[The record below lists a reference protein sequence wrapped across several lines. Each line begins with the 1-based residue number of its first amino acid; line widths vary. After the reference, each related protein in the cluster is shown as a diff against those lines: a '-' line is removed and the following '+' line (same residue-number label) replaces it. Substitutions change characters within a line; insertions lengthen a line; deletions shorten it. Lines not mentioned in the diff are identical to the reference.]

1 MKKLQM
7 GLTTG
12 DRMVVKVLLSIV
24 ALSALVAVLTS
35 CTKDDDKPES
45 EPPTLEIIV
54 PSDSIETHATIN
66 FCFGGDVSIHPMTR
80 ASLTE
85 LSLTDVWVF
94 DYVGGQL
101 QATTHQTASDA
112 SFGSPSLTVDYGDH
126 TFYFVAS
133 RGDTPTIDG
142 TTISWAKPSDTFW
155 SSLTMTVSPST
166 SASQSV
172 TLHRVA
178 ARLRVTITDE
188 VPTGLSVLSVTP
200 SHWYYGLDITT
211 GEATDDRQT
220 ARTVNVPASYVGTTG
235 QLIAS
240 FFTISPSTQWTT
252 DITLKA
258 TSTDNSTLS
267 SISIKDVP
275 MQRNHVTSYGGSILN
290 AGRSITLTSDD
301 EWIEDYAVT
310 W

>member
-1 MKKLQM
+1 MMALA
-7 GLTTG
+7 
-12 DRMVVKVLLSIV
+12 V
-24 ALSALVAVLTS
+24 AAILPS
-35 CTKDDDKPES
+35 CTKNDEPEAVA
-45 EPPTLEIIV
+45 PTLKISL
-54 PSDSIETHATIN
+54 PSDSIATHATVT
-66 FCFGGDVSIHPMTR
+66 FAFGGDVSIHPMTR

-133 RGDTPTIDG
+133 RGDTPTTDG
-142 TTISWAKPSDTFW
+142 TTITWAKPSDTFW
-155 SSLTMTVSPST
+155 SSLTMTVAPST

-188 VPTGLSVLSVTP
+188 IPTGLAVLSVTP

-220 ARTVNVPASYVGTTG
+220 ARTINVPVSYIGTTG

-240 FFTISPSTQWTT
+240 FFTISPSAAW
-252 DITLKA
+252 
-258 TSTDNSTLS
+258 STDVSLQALKSDNTPMA
-267 SISIKDVP
+267 SISVTDVP
-275 MQRNHVTSYGGSILN
+275 MQRNHITDYSGTLFG
-290 AGRSITLTSDD
+290 AGRAITIDADD
-301 EWIEDYAVT
+301 SWGEDIQGS

>member
-1 MKKLQM
+1 MKKMMMALA
-7 GLTTG
+7 
-12 DRMVVKVLLSIV
+12 V
-24 ALSALVAVLTS
+24 AAILPS
-35 CTKDDDKPES
+35 CTKNDEPEAVA
-45 EPPTLEIIV
+45 PTLKISM
-54 PSDSIETHATIN
+54 PSDSIATHATVT
-66 FCFGGDVSIHPMTR
+66 FAFGGDVSIHPMTR

-94 DYVGGQL
+94 DYVGGKL
-101 QATTHQTASDA
+101 QAATHQTASDA

-142 TTISWAKPSDTFW
+142 TTISWSKPSDTFW
-155 SSLTMTVSPST
+155 SSLTMTVAPST

-188 VPTGLSVLSVTP
+188 IPTGLAVLSVTP

-220 ARTVNVPASYVGTTG
+220 ARTVNVPASYIGTTG

-240 FFTISPSTQWTT
+240 FFTISPSAAW
-252 DITLKA
+252 
-258 TSTDNSTLS
+258 STDVSLQALKSDNTPMA
-267 SISIKDVP
+267 SISVTDVP
-275 MQRNHVTSYGGSILN
+275 MQRNHITDYSGTLFG
-290 AGRSITLTSDD
+290 AGRAITIDADD
-301 EWIEDYAVT
+301 SWGEDIQGS

>member
-1 MKKLQM
+1 MKKMMMALA
-7 GLTTG
+7 
-12 DRMVVKVLLSIV
+12 V
-24 ALSALVAVLTS
+24 AAILPS
-35 CTKDDDKPES
+35 CTKNDEPEAVA
-45 EPPTLEIIV
+45 PMLEISL
-54 PSDSIETHATIN
+54 PSDSIATHATVT
-66 FCFGGDVSIHPMTR
+66 FAFGGDVSINPMTR

-142 TTISWAKPSDTFW
+142 TVVSWAKPSDTFW
-155 SSLTMTVSPST
+155 ATLSLTVSPGS
-166 SASQSV
+166 SIMQDVS
-172 TLHRVA
+172 LHRVA
-178 ARLRVTITDE
+178 ARLRITVTDKIPAT
-188 VPTGLSVLSVTP
+188 LASLSVTP
-200 SHWYYGLDITT
+200 SHWYYGIDITT

-235 QLIAS
+235 QLVAS

-252 DITLKA
+252 DVTLKA
-258 TSTDNSTLS
+258 TGTDNSTLS

-290 AGRSITLTSDD
+290 AGRSVTLSSDD
-301 EWIEDYAVT
+301 EWIEDNAVT

>member
-1 MKKLQM
+1 MKKMMMALA
-7 GLTTG
+7 
-12 DRMVVKVLLSIV
+12 V
-24 ALSALVAVLTS
+24 AAILPS
-35 CTKDDDKPES
+35 CTKNDEPEAVA
-45 EPPTLEIIV
+45 PTLKISL
-54 PSDSIETHATIN
+54 PSDSIATHATVT
-66 FCFGGDVSIHPMTR
+66 FAFGGDVSIRPMTR

-142 TTISWAKPSDTFW
+142 TTISWSKPSDTFW
-155 SSLTMTVSPST
+155 ATVSLTVSPGSSIT
-166 SASQSV
+166 QAVS
-172 TLHRVA
+172 LHRVA
-178 ARLRVTITDE
+178 ARLRITVTDE
-188 VPTGLSVLSVTP
+188 IPATLASLSVTP

-211 GEATDDRQT
+211 GEAADDRQT

-240 FFTISPSTQWTT
+240 FFTISPSIQWTT

-275 MQRNHVTSYGGSILN
+275 MQRNYVTSYGGSILN
-290 AGRSITLTSDD
+290 AGRSITLTSDE
-301 EWIEDYAVT
+301 EWIEDAPVT

>member
-1 MKKLQM
+1 MKKMMMALA
-7 GLTTG
+7 
-12 DRMVVKVLLSIV
+12 V
-24 ALSALVAVLTS
+24 AAILPS
-35 CTKDDDKPES
+35 CTKNDEPEAVA
-45 EPPTLEIIV
+45 PTLEISL
-54 PSDSIETHATIN
+54 PSDSIATHATVT
-66 FCFGGDVSIHPMTR
+66 FAFGGDVSIHPMTR

-142 TTISWAKPSDTFW
+142 TTISWSKPSDTFW
-155 SSLTMTVSPST
+155 SSLTMTVAPST

-172 TLHRVA
+172 TLQRVA
-178 ARLRVTITDE
+178 ARLRVTITDD
-188 VPTGLSVLSVTP
+188 VPTGLAVLSVTP

-220 ARTVNVPASYVGTTG
+220 ARTVNVPASYIGTTG

-240 FFTISPSTQWTT
+240 FFTISPSAAW
-252 DITLKA
+252 
-258 TSTDNSTLS
+258 STDVSLQALKSDNTPMA
-267 SISIKDVP
+267 SISVTDVP
-275 MQRNHVTSYGGSILN
+275 MQRNHITDYSGTLFG
-290 AGRSITLTSDD
+290 AGRAISIDADD
-301 EWIEDYAVT
+301 SWGEDIQGS

>member
-1 MKKLQM
+1 MM
-7 GLTTG
+7 A
-12 DRMVVKVLLSIV
+12 MAV
-24 ALSALVAVLTS
+24 AAILPS
-35 CTKDDDKPES
+35 CTKNDEPEAVV
-45 EPPTLEIIV
+45 PNLEINL
-54 PSDSIETHATIN
+54 PSDSIETHATVT
-66 FCFGGDVSIHPMTR
+66 FAFGGDVSIHPITR
-80 ASLTE
+80 ATLTE
-85 LSLTDVWVF
+85 LNLTDVWVF

-112 SFGSPSLTVDYGDH
+112 AFGSPSLTVDYGDH

-155 SSLTMTVSPST
+155 ATLSLTVSPGSSIT
-166 SASQSV
+166 QAVS
-172 TLHRVA
+172 LHRVA
-178 ARLRVTITDE
+178 ARLRITVTDE
-188 VPTGLSVLSVTP
+188 IPATLASLSVTP
-200 SHWYYGLDITT
+200 SHWYYGLDYLT
-211 GEATDDRQT
+211 GDAADDRQT

-240 FFTISPSTQWTT
+240 FFTISPQSQWTT
-252 DITLKA
+252 DVTLKA
-258 TSTDNSTLS
+258 TGTDNSTLS
-267 SISIKDVP
+267 SISIRDVP

-301 EWIEDYAVT
+301 EWIEDDAVT

>member
-1 MKKLQM
+1 MKKM
-7 GLTTG
+7 MMA
-12 DRMVVKVLLSIV
+12 RAV
-24 ALSALVAVLTS
+24 AAILPS
-35 CTKDDDKPES
+35 CTKNDEPETVA
-45 EPPTLEIIV
+45 PTLEISL
-54 PSDSIETHATIN
+54 PSDSIATHATVT
-66 FCFGGDVSIHPMTR
+66 FAFGGDVSIHPMTR

-85 LSLTDVWVF
+85 LNLTDVWVF

-101 QATTHQTASDA
+101 QATTHQTASDD
-112 SFGSPSLTVDYGDH
+112 SFGSLSLTVEYGDH

-133 RGDTPTIDG
+133 RGDTPTTDG
-142 TTISWAKPSDTFW
+142 TTITWAKPSDTFW
-155 SSLTMTVSPST
+155 SSLAMTVAPST
-166 SASQSV
+166 SASQPV

-178 ARLRVTITDE
+178 ARLRITITDE
-188 VPTGLSVLSVTP
+188 IPTGLATLSVTP

-220 ARTVNVPASYVGTTG
+220 ARTVSVPASYIGTTG
-235 QLIAS
+235 QLVAS

-252 DITLKA
+252 DVTLKA
-258 TSTDNSTLS
+258 TGTDNSTLS

-290 AGRSITLTSDD
+290 AGRSVTLASDD
-301 EWIEDYAVT
+301 EWVEDTPVT

>member
-1 MKKLQM
+1 MALA
-7 GLTTG
+7 
-12 DRMVVKVLLSIV
+12 V
-24 ALSALVAVLTS
+24 AAILPS
-35 CTKDDDKPES
+35 CTKNDEPEAVA
-45 EPPTLEIIV
+45 PTLKISL
-54 PSDSIETHATIN
+54 PSDSIATN
-66 FCFGGDVSIHPMTR
+66 ATVTFAFGGDVSIHPMTR
-80 ASLTE
+80 ATLSE

-142 TTISWAKPSDTFW
+142 TTISWSKPSDTFW
-155 SSLTMTVSPST
+155 SSLTMTVAPST

-188 VPTGLSVLSVTP
+188 VPTGLAVLSVTP
-200 SHWYYGLDITT
+200 SHWYYGIDITT

-220 ARTVNVPASYVGTTG
+220 ARTVNVPASYIGTTG

-240 FFTISPSTQWTT
+240 FFTISPSAAW
-252 DITLKA
+252 
-258 TSTDNSTLS
+258 STDVSLQALKSDNTPMA
-267 SISIKDVP
+267 SISVADVP
-275 MQRNHVTSYGGSILN
+275 MQRNHITDYSGTLFG
-290 AGRSITLTSDD
+290 AGRAISIDADD
-301 EWIEDYAVT
+301 SWGDDIQGS

>member
-1 MKKLQM
+1 MALA
-7 GLTTG
+7 
-12 DRMVVKVLLSIV
+12 V
-24 ALSALVAVLTS
+24 AAILPS
-35 CTKDDDKPES
+35 CNKNDEPETM
-45 EPPTLEIIV
+45 PTLEISL
-54 PSDSIETHATIN
+54 PSDSIATHATVT
-66 FCFGGDVSIHPMTR
+66 FAFGGDVNIRSMTR

-85 LSLTDVWVF
+85 LNLTDVWVF

-155 SSLTMTVSPST
+155 ATLSLTVAPGSSIT
-166 SASQSV
+166 QSV
-172 TLHRVA
+172 SLHRVA
-178 ARLRVTITDE
+178 ARLRITITDE
-188 VPTGLSVLSVTP
+188 IPATLASLSVTP

-220 ARTVNVPASYVGTTG
+220 ARTVNVPASYIGTTG

-240 FFTISPSTQWTT
+240 FFTISPSAAW
-252 DITLKA
+252 
-258 TSTDNSTLS
+258 STDVSLQALKSDNTPMA
-267 SISIKDVP
+267 SISVTDVP
-275 MQRNHVTSYGGSILN
+275 MQRNHITDYSGTLFG
-290 AGRSITLTSDD
+290 AGRAITIDADD
-301 EWIEDYAVT
+301 SWGEDIQGS

>member
-1 MKKLQM
+1 MKKLM
-7 GLTTG
+7 
-12 DRMVVKVLLSIV
+12 M
-24 ALSALVAVLTS
+24 ALAAATMLAA
-35 CTKDDDKPES
+35 CTKNDEPEAS
-45 EPPTLEIIV
+45 PSLKITI

-66 FCFGGDVSIHPMTR
+66 FCFGGDVNILPMTR

-112 SFGSPSLTVDYGDH
+112 LFGSPSLTVDYGDH

-155 SSLTMTVSPST
+155 ATLSLTVAPGSSITQAVS
-166 SASQSV
+166 
-172 TLHRVA
+172 LHRVA
-178 ARLRVTITDE
+178 ARLRITVIDE
-188 VPTGLSVLSVTP
+188 IPATLASLSITP
-200 SHWYYGLDITT
+200 SHWYYGLDYLT
-211 GEATDDRQT
+211 GDAADDRQT

-235 QLIAS
+235 QLVAS

-275 MQRNHVTSYGGSILN
+275 MQRNHVTSYGGGILTS
-290 AGRSITLTSDD
+290 GRSITLQSDE
-301 EWIEDYAVT
+301 EWVEDDAVT

>member
-1 MKKLQM
+1 MKKMMMALA
-7 GLTTG
+7 
-12 DRMVVKVLLSIV
+12 V
-24 ALSALVAVLTS
+24 AAILPS
-35 CTKDDDKPES
+35 CTKNDEPEAVA
-45 EPPTLEIIV
+45 PTLKISL
-54 PSDSIETHATIN
+54 PSDSIATHATVT
-66 FCFGGDVSIHPMTR
+66 FAFGGDVEIRPMTR
-80 ASLTE
+80 APLTE

-142 TTISWAKPSDTFW
+142 TTISWSKPSDTFW
-155 SSLTMTVSPST
+155 SSLTMTVAPST

-188 VPTGLSVLSVTP
+188 IPTGLAVLSVTP

-220 ARTVNVPASYVGTTG
+220 ARTVNVPASYIGTTG

-240 FFTISPSTQWTT
+240 FFTISPSAAWST
-252 DITLKA
+252 DISLQAMKA
-258 TSTDNSTLS
+258 DNTPMA
-267 SISIKDVP
+267 SISVADVP
-275 MQRNHVTSYGGSILN
+275 MQRNHITDYSGTLFG
-290 AGRSITLTSDD
+290 AGRAITIDADD
-301 EWIEDYAVT
+301 SWGEDIQGS

>member
-7 GLTTG
+7 ALTTG

-24 ALSALVAVLTS
+24 ALAALVAVLTS
-35 CTKDDDKPES
+35 CTKDDDEPEVVA
-45 EPPTLEIIV
+45 PTLEIIV

-66 FCFGGDVSIHPMTR
+66 FCFGGDVSITGMTR
-80 ASLTE
+80 ATLAE
-85 LSLTDVWVF
+85 LNLTDVWVF

-101 QATTHQTASDA
+101 QATTHQTASDV

-126 TFYFVAS
+126 IFYFVAS
-133 RGDTPTIDG
+133 RGDTPTTDG
-142 TTISWAKPSDTFW
+142 TTITWAKPSDTFW
-155 SSLTMTVSPST
+155 STLTMTVSPST

-188 VPTGLSVLSVTP
+188 IPIGLTILSVTP

-211 GEATDDRQT
+211 GEATEDRQT
-220 ARTVNVPASYVGTTG
+220 ARMVSVPASYIGTTG

-240 FFTISPSTQWTT
+240 FFTISPSAAW
-252 DITLKA
+252 
-258 TSTDNSTLS
+258 STDVSLQALKSDNTPMA
-267 SISIKDVP
+267 SISVADVP
-275 MQRNHVTSYGGSILN
+275 MQRNHITDYSGTLFG
-290 AGRSITLTSDD
+290 AGRAISIDADD
-301 EWIEDYAVT
+301 SWCDDIQGS

>member
-1 MKKLQM
+1 MKKLQIA
-7 GLTTG
+7 LTTG

-24 ALSALVAVLTS
+24 ALAALVAVFTS
-35 CTKDDDKPES
+35 CTKDDDEPES
-45 EPPTLEIIV
+45 ELPTLKIIV
-54 PSDSIETHATIN
+54 PSDAIKTHAIIN
-66 FCFGGDVSIHPMTR
+66 FCFGGDVSITGMTR
-80 ASLTE
+80 ATLAE
-85 LSLTDVWVF
+85 LNMTDVWVF
-94 DYVGGQL
+94 DYVDGQL

-155 SSLTMTVSPST
+155 ATLSLTVAPGSSITQAVSM
-166 SASQSV
+166 
-172 TLHRVA
+172 HRVA
-178 ARLRVTITDE
+178 ARLRITVTDE
-188 VPTGLSVLSVTP
+188 IPATLASLSVTP
-200 SHWYYGLDITT
+200 SHWYYGLDYLT
-211 GEATDDRQT
+211 GDAADDRQT

-235 QLIAS
+235 QLVAS

-258 TSTDNSTLS
+258 TGTDNSTLS

-290 AGRSITLTSDD
+290 AGRSVTLASDD
-301 EWIEDYAVT
+301 EWVENTPVT

>member
-1 MKKLQM
+1 MALA
-7 GLTTG
+7 
-12 DRMVVKVLLSIV
+12 V
-24 ALSALVAVLTS
+24 AAILPS
-35 CTKDDDKPES
+35 CTKNDEPEAVA
-45 EPPTLEIIV
+45 PTLKISL
-54 PSDSIETHATIN
+54 PSDSIATHATVT
-66 FCFGGDVSIHPMTR
+66 FAFGGDVSIRPMTR

-85 LSLTDVWVF
+85 LNLTDVWVF

-142 TTISWAKPSDTFW
+142 TTISWSKPSDTFW
-155 SSLTMTVSPST
+155 SSLTMTVAPST

-188 VPTGLSVLSVTP
+188 IPTGLAVLSVMP

-220 ARTVNVPASYVGTTG
+220 ARTVNVPASYIGTTG

-240 FFTISPSTQWTT
+240 FFTISPSAAW
-252 DITLKA
+252 
-258 TSTDNSTLS
+258 STDVSLQALKSDKTQMA
-267 SISIKDVP
+267 SISVTDVP
-275 MQRNHVTSYGGSILN
+275 MQRNHITDYSGTLFG
-290 AGRSITLTSDD
+290 AGRAITIDADD
-301 EWIEDYAVT
+301 SWGEDIQGS

>member
-1 MKKLQM
+1 MKKLM
-7 GLTTG
+7 
-12 DRMVVKVLLSIV
+12 M
-24 ALSALVAVLTS
+24 ALAAATMLAA
-35 CTKDDDKPES
+35 CTKNDEPEAS
-45 EPPTLEIIV
+45 PSLKITI

-66 FCFGGDVSIHPMTR
+66 FCFGGDVAITGMTR
-80 ASLTE
+80 ATLAE
-85 LSLTDVWVF
+85 INLTDVWVF

-155 SSLTMTVSPST
+155 ATLSLTVAPGSSITQAVS
-166 SASQSV
+166 
-172 TLHRVA
+172 LHRVA
-178 ARLRVTITDE
+178 ARLRITVTDE
-188 VPTGLSVLSVTP
+188 IPTTLASLSVTP
-200 SHWYYGLDITT
+200 SHWYYGLDYLT
-211 GEATDDRQT
+211 GDAADDRQT
-220 ARTVNVPASYVGTTG
+220 ARTVNVPASYVGTRG
-235 QLIAS
+235 QLVAS

-252 DITLKA
+252 DVTLTA
-258 TSTDNSTLS
+258 TATDNSMLS
-267 SISIKDVP
+267 SINIKDVP

-290 AGRSITLTSDD
+290 AGRSITLQSDE
-301 EWIEDYAVT
+301 EWIEDAPVT

>member
-1 MKKLQM
+1 MKKMMMALA
-7 GLTTG
+7 
-12 DRMVVKVLLSIV
+12 V
-24 ALSALVAVLTS
+24 AAILPS
-35 CTKDDDKPES
+35 CTKNDEPEAVA
-45 EPPTLEIIV
+45 PTLEICL
-54 PSDSIETHATIN
+54 PSDSIATHATVT
-66 FCFGGDVSIHPMTR
+66 FAFGGDVSIHPMTR

-142 TTISWAKPSDTFW
+142 TTISWSKPSDTFW
-155 SSLTMTVSPST
+155 LSLTMTVAPST

-188 VPTGLSVLSVTP
+188 IPTGLAVLSVTP
-200 SHWYYGLDITT
+200 DHWYYGLDITT

-240 FFTISPSTQWTT
+240 FFTISPQSEWTT
-252 DITLKA
+252 DITLTA

-301 EWIEDYAVT
+301 EWIEDDAVT

>member
-1 MKKLQM
+1 MKKMMMALA
-7 GLTTG
+7 
-12 DRMVVKVLLSIV
+12 V
-24 ALSALVAVLTS
+24 AAILPS
-35 CTKDDDKPES
+35 CTKNDEPETM
-45 EPPTLEIIV
+45 PTLEISL
-54 PSDSIETHATIN
+54 PSDSIATHATVT
-66 FCFGGDVSIHPMTR
+66 FAFGGDVEIRPITR

-94 DYVGGQL
+94 DYVSGQL

-133 RGDTPTIDG
+133 RGDTPTIDD

-155 SSLTMTVSPST
+155 ATVSLTVSPGSSIT
-166 SASQSV
+166 QAVS
-172 TLHRVA
+172 LHRVA
-178 ARLRVTITDE
+178 ARLRITVTDE
-188 VPTGLSVLSVTP
+188 IPASLASLSVTP

-211 GEATDDRQT
+211 GDAADDRQT
-220 ARTVNVPASYVGTTG
+220 ARTVNVPASYVGNTG

-258 TSTDNSTLS
+258 TGTDNSTLS

-290 AGRSITLTSDD
+290 AGRSVTITSDD
-301 EWIEDYAVT
+301 EWVEDTPVT

>member
-1 MKKLQM
+1 MALA
-7 GLTTG
+7 
-12 DRMVVKVLLSIV
+12 V
-24 ALSALVAVLTS
+24 AAILPS
-35 CTKDDDKPES
+35 CTKNDEPEVVA
-45 EPPTLEIIV
+45 PTLEISL
-54 PSDSIETHATIN
+54 PSDSIATHATVT
-66 FCFGGDVSIHPMTR
+66 FAFGGDVSIHPMTR

-85 LSLTDVWVF
+85 LNLTDVWVF

-112 SFGSPSLTVDYGDH
+112 SFGSPSLTVEYGGH

-142 TTISWAKPSDTFW
+142 TTITWAKPSDTFW
-155 SSLTMTVSPST
+155 SSLTITVAPST

-188 VPTGLSVLSVTP
+188 IPTGLAILSVTP

-220 ARTVNVPASYVGTTG
+220 TRSVNVPASYIGTTG

-240 FFTISPSTQWTT
+240 FFTISPSAAW
-252 DITLKA
+252 
-258 TSTDNSTLS
+258 STDVSLQALKSDNTPMA
-267 SISIKDVP
+267 SISVADVP
-275 MQRNHVTSYGGSILN
+275 MQRNHITNYSGTLFG
-290 AGRSITLTSDD
+290 AGRAISIDADD
-301 EWIEDYAVT
+301 SWGEDIQGS